1 MGGLLGSVEGEKCM
15 SIHWETYQKTH
26 KFSLLEAAFLWL
38 EIKPTK
44 EDLES
49 PPYCVEARRKLLNDE
64 INHYIHQLVTDDFYS
79 LLKSGLSEEE
89 AIDEF
94 LRLPNKKVYQVFLM
108 GLTEHQKLQEEERS
122 PETPITQRDHYYTY
136 FEYREIKEINSITLK
151 EIAKTLNERPKFL
164 FREEIK
170 KLDSERQ
177 KSDEGKWNGV
187 RKSSYRKLINFL
199 FKEAKLDINDINI
212 VSAIQLKAQT
222 ANIEVLDD
230 DTLRSLLDEVE
241 PSRLNN
247 TNRRRKPK

>member
-1 MGGLLGSVEGEKCM
+1 M
-15 SIHWETYQKTH
+15 SIHWETYQKIYR
-26 KFSLLEAAFLWL
+26 FSLLEAAFLWL
-38 EIKPTK
+38 EIEPTQ
-44 EDLES
+44 ENLES
-49 PPYCVEARRKLLNDE
+49 PPHSVEARRKLLNDE

-94 LRLPNKKVYQVFLM
+94 LRLPNKKVYKVFLM
-108 GLTEHQKLQEEERS
+108 GLTEHQKVQEEERS
-122 PETPITQRDHYYTY
+122 PETPITQIDQYYAY

-151 EIAKTLNERPKFL
+151 EIAKILNERPKFL

-177 KSDEGKWNGV
+177 KNDEGKWKGV
-187 RKSSYRKLINFL
+187 RKSSYIKLMKFL
-199 FKEAKLDINDINI
+199 
-212 VSAIQLKAQT
+212 LKAGNFNIQDKST
-222 ANIEVLDD
+222 ARTIAEKAQREGIEMLDE

-241 PSRLNN
+241 SSRLNN